1 MAGIY
6 IHIPFCKQACHYCN
20 FHFSTSLRHRDAM
33 VDAICHEIDLQ
44 QDFLSDKILT
54 SIYFGGG
61 TPSMLESNEIEKILS
76 HLSRHYT
83 WNADIEVTL
92 EANPDDITSDKISK
106 LKAGGVNRLSIGIQ
120 SFIDSELIASNR
132 AHNAEE
138 SLKAVKICQ
147 DAGINNLSLD
157 LIYGMPHSTQESWQ
171 YNIDKAISLD
181 VDHISSY
188 ALTVEPNTALDHMVK
203 KGTISL
209 PPDIVVSRQYLQ
221 LISSLTSAGYEHYE
235 ISNFAKPDKY
245 AVHNTN
251 YWRSIPYLGI
261 GPSAHSYQPT
271 FRQWNIANN
280 AKYIESIAQ
289 GIVPSER
296 EETAYAD
303 QFNEYVMT
311 RLRTM
316 WGIDI
321 ADIEQRFSDQVKGV
335 HHNIAEYI
343 TSGHVILVDNH
354 YKLTPEGRLLADRIA
369 SDLFLIAED
378 YNQ

>member
-61 TPSMLESNEIEKILS
+61 TPSMLES
-76 HLSRHYT
+76 
-83 WNADIEVTL
+83 
-92 EANPDDITSDKISK
+92 
-106 LKAGGVNRLSIGIQ
+106 
-120 SFIDSELIASNR
+120 
-132 AHNAEE
+132 
-138 SLKAVKICQ
+138 CQ

-303 QFNEYVMT
+303 QFNDFQ
-311 RLRTM
+311 LASP
-316 WGIDI
+316 I
-321 ADIEQRFSDQVKGV
+321 AK
-335 HHNIAEYI
+335 
-343 TSGHVILVDNH
+343 
-354 YKLTPEGRLLADRIA
+354 
-369 SDLFLIAED
+369 
-378 YNQ
+378 